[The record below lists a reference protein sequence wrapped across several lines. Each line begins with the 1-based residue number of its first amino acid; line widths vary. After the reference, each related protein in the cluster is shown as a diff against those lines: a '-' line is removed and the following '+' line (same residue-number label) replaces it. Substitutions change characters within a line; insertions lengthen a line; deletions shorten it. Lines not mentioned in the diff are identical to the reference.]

1 MGGAGDPSTKPP
13 RPPAAAAEEGE
24 MRADNAL
31 HALGFEFIRITAAEV
46 AGRLAVTETCCQP
59 FKMLNG
65 GVSALMAES
74 TASIGAYMASGHRRV
89 AGVQLSINHLRP
101 ARLGDVVQA
110 KATPVQ
116 LGRNIQYFS
125 YFHNFDLRNESD
137 QTSLQSSISKVWE
150 VQVWREDPST
160 SECKDLVSSA
170 RVTVL
175 VNLSTPDEMAS
186 YKEGIKKYSKL

>member
-116 LGRNIQYFS
+116 LGRNIQ
-125 YFHNFDLRNESD
+125 
-137 QTSLQSSISKVWE
+137 VWE

>member
-1 MGGAGDPSTKPP
+1 MGGAGDETSGKPLP
-13 RPPAAAAEEGE
+13 PPAAASEGE
-24 MRADNAL
+24 DLVADNAL
-31 HALGFEFIRITAAEV
+31 HAFGFEFTHITGTEV

-59 FKMLNG
+59 FKRLNG
-65 GVSALMAES
+65 GVSALMAEA

-116 LGRNIQYFS
+116 LGRTIQ
-125 YFHNFDLRNESD
+125 
-137 QTSLQSSISKVWE
+137 VWE
-150 VQVWREDPST
+150 VQIWLVNPST
-160 SECKDLVSSA
+160 SECKDLVSTA

-175 VNLSTPDEMAS
+175 VNLPTPEEMVS
-186 YKEGIKKYSKL
+186 FKEGIQKKYAKL